1 MRSRWHISA
10 AAACVMRKRLAL
22 SLFFSLLAAMPYAH
36 SQTSTGDSSQGQST
50 DCSDPQNAGSAAC
63 GADLSQQGQF
73 GLGNYG
79 QAGNLGQAGE
89 RNVPSGAPLN
99 TRTYSDLGNATT
111 TPNPNRNLQ
120 PTTVPAPPEQLTEF
134 QKFVA
139 GTTGEVLPIFG
150 ASLFRNVPSTF
161 APVEQIP
168 VTPDYIIGPD
178 DELRIRI
185 WGQVNFNA
193 NVRVDRSGSVYLP
206 EVGAVHVAGLPFSAL
221 DQHLRTEI
229 GRVYRNFDLT
239 VDAGQLRSIQIFVV
253 GQARRPGSYTVSSLS
268 SLVNALFSSGGPS
281 TQGSLRHILL
291 KRQGKTITDFD
302 LYDLLVNGDKS
313 KDAQL
318 LPGDV
323 IFIPPTGPQVALTGS
338 VRHPAIYELHDD
350 GTTLQQLLADAGGA
364 STTASD
370 SRISIERTLNHQS
383 REAMEVAFDM
393 AGLGTTLRDGDVL
406 RVLSIVPRYK
416 KTVTLRGNTAN
427 PGHFAWHEGMK
438 LSDLIP
444 DRDALITRDYYW
456 RRAQLGLPT
465 PEFQPYVSGP
475 VQFQPSNPIDLQSQQ
490 AYQQWQMQNRVQRLP
505 NGQYVFTTPSG
516 QQGQNSSTS
525 NPQKS
530 PVNQYPYAQ
539 GNVYLQGEQQYTI
552 LPPANGQQQQQ
563 QQQQP
568 TDVTG
573 TSAPGTLGQQQYPD
587 QIPST
592 NGVLNPSQIASSGS
606 LAGRQAQVITQNTE
620 AAVRKN
626 DVKLSAPEIDW
637 NYAVID
643 RTDPVTLKTTLIPFN
658 LGKLIMEH
666 DPAQNLELQ
675 PDDVITVFSQA
686 DIRVPLDQQ
695 TKFVRLE
702 GEFVNAG
709 IYSVGP
715 NETLRQ
721 VIIRAG
727 GLAPDAYLY
736 GSEFHRESTRVLQQQ
751 RIDEYVQGL
760 ELEIQRGAIAGVASS
775 VSAQDVA
782 SANAASTAS
791 RELLYRLRQLRATGR
806 IVLQQVSP
814 QSTSIDDLPD
824 LSLEDGDVFT
834 VPPTP
839 ATVNVVGAVYDQNS
853 FMFVPNRRV
862 GDYLKNA
869 GGPGRDADK
878 KHIFIIRADGS
889 VVSKTTPSGVWG
901 NTFEASRM
909 NPGDTVVVPEKTF
922 RPTALRGLL
931 DWSQLFSQVALGVA
945 AISVI

>member
-1 MRSRWHISA
+1 
-10 AAACVMRKRLAL
+10 MRKRLAL
-22 SLFFSLLAAMPYAH
+22 SLLFPLLAALPYAH
-36 SQTSTGDSSQGQST
+36 SQTTSGDSTQQQST
-50 DCSDPQNAGSAAC
+50 DCSDPMNAMSASCGS
-63 GADLSQQGQF
+63 DLSQQGQY

-79 QAGNLGQAGE
+79 QAGQTGE
-89 RNVPSGAPLN
+89 RNVPAGAPLN
-99 TRTYSDLGNATT
+99 TRTYTDLGTPTT
-111 TPNPNRNLQ
+111 TPNANRNQQ
-120 PTTVPAPPEQLTEF
+120 PTTVPAPPEPLTEF

-150 ASLFRNVPSTF
+150 ANLFRNVPSTF

-178 DELRIRI
+178 DELRIHI

-206 EVGAVHVAGLPFSAL
+206 QVGAIHVAGLPFSAL
-221 DQHLRTEI
+221 DQHLRSEI

-302 LYDLLVNGDKS
+302 LYDLLVSGDKS

-338 VRHPAIYELHDD
+338 VRHPAIYELRDES
-350 GTTLQQLLADAGGA
+350 TTLQQLLADAGGA

-370 SRISIERTLNHQS
+370 SRISIERIQNHQA
-383 REAMEVAFDM
+383 REAMEVAFDST
-393 AGLGTTLRDGDVL
+393 GLGTTLRDGDVL
-406 RVLSIVPRYK
+406 RVLSILPRYQ
-416 KTVTLRGNTAN
+416 KTVTLRGNTTN
-427 PGHFAWHEGMK
+427 PGNFAWHEGMK

-444 DRDALITRDYYW
+444 DRDSLITRNYYW

-475 VQFQPSNPIDLQSQQ
+475 VQYQPSNPIDLQSRQ
-490 AYQQWQMQNRVQRLP
+490 AYQQWQLQNRVQRLP
-505 NGQYVFTTPSG
+505 NGQYVFVTPEGS
-516 QQGQNSSTS
+516 QGQNGQSPTQ
-525 NPQKS
+525 QKS

-552 LPPANGQQQQQ
+552 LPPPNGQQQQQ
-563 QQQQP
+563 S
-568 TDVTG
+568 TDLSG
-573 TSAPGTLGQQQYPD
+573 TFTPGAPGQPSSTD
-587 QIPST
+587 QTSVAP
-592 NGVLNPSQIASSGS
+592 GVLNPSQMASSGS
-606 LAGRQAQVITQNTE
+606 LAGRQTTIVTQNTE

-643 RTDPVTLKTTLIPFN
+643 RTDSVTLKTTLIPFN
-658 LGKLIMEH
+658 LGKLILEH
-666 DPAQNLELQ
+666 DPSQNLELQ

-686 DIRVPLDQQ
+686 DIRVPLAQQ

-702 GEFVNAG
+702 GEFVNSG
-709 IYSVGP
+709 IYSVRSG
-715 NETLRQ
+715 ETLHQ
-721 VIIRAG
+721 VIARAG
-727 GLAPDAYLY
+727 GLTPIAYLY
-736 GSEFHRESTRVLQQQ
+736 GSEFTRESTRVLQQQ
-751 RIDEYVQGL
+751 RIDEYVQNL

-782 SANAASTAS
+782 SANAASTSS
-791 RELLYRLRQLRATGR
+791 RELLTRLHQLRATGR
-806 IVLQQVSP
+806 IVLQVNP
-814 QSTSIDDLPD
+814 DSTGIDSLPD
-824 LSLEDGDVFT
+824 VQLEDGDVFT
-834 VPPTP
+834 VPSAP
-839 ATVNVVGAVYDQNS
+839 ATVNVVGSVYDQNS
-853 FMFVPNRRV
+853 FIFTPNRRV
-862 GDYLKNA
+862 GDYLKLA
-869 GGPGRDADK
+869 GGPNRNADK

-889 VVSKTTPSGVWG
+889 VVSRTNNNGLWG

-922 RPTALRGLL
+922 KPTLLRGIL
-931 DWSQLFSQVALGVA
+931 DWSQLFSQLALGAA